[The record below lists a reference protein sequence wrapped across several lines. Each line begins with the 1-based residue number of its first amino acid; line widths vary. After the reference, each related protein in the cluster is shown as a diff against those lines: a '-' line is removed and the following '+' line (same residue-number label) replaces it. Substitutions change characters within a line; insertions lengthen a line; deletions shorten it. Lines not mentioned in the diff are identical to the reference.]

1 MIIKRRREMKK
12 TRIEIIPMIDT
23 MFFLLVFFILASLQV
38 IDIKGKRVSLPE
50 AQNQDQQASPRLS
63 LTIMQGGKITINQN
77 PPLAENQNIGDAMLA
92 ELKKTDTPGKPTPP
106 KDAIVVINADRRAT
120 YAMVRSCMDS
130 ARSKQ
135 FSKFSIATQP
145 RLTTQ

>member
-1 MIIKRRREMKK
+1 MVIKRRKEFKK

-38 IDIKGKRVSLPE
+38 IDIKGKRVDLPK

-63 LTIMQGGKITINQN
+63 LTIMQGGRVSINQN
-77 PPLAENQNIGDAMLA
+77 TPLDEGQSIGDAMLA
-92 ELKKTDTPGKPTPP
+92 ELKKTDPPGKSTKPE
-106 KDAIVVINADRRAT
+106 DAIVVINADRKAT

-135 FSKFSIATQP
+135 FGKFSIATQP
-145 RLTTQ
+145 RNP